1 MDAFRPTLSG
11 LVPAFQPAAPST
23 APLSSETLEMS
34 ITRANADLILTLLK
48 SAGGSMSSADL
59 REALSD
65 LEQPERAKAITML
78 RTGSE
83 IESFGSTTSIVYYLP
98 GHKPKAA
105 LEAKPRNPPPPAAT
119 PAAPALAAA
128 AGNPAQPVPDNPV
141 DDTGFTTSL
150 EMTWLAV
157 LEQLVKD
164 PDFAELSTRAKIRGA
179 EWMASRLRDSE

>member
-1 MDAFRPTLSG
+1 MDTFRPTLSG
-11 LVPAFQPAAPST
+11 LVPAFQPAAPTT
-23 APLSSETLEMS
+23 APLSSETVEMS
-34 ITRANADLILTLLK
+34 ITRANADRILALLK

-59 REALSD
+59 RAALND
-65 LEQPERAKAITML
+65 LEQPERAKAIAML
-78 RTGSE
+78 RIGSE

-105 LEAKPRNPPPPAAT
+105 LDAKPRKPPSPTAT
-119 PAAPALAAA
+119 PAPPVVAADA
-128 AGNPAQPVPDNPV
+128 AMPPMPETDNPV
-141 DDTGFTTSL
+141 DDAGLTTSL

-179 EWMASRLRDSE
+179 EWMASRLRDSA